1 MDKQTISYYDTFSDD
16 YISDTVNANVS
27 AIRNKFIAKLPVGA
41 RILDFGCGS
50 GRDSK
55 AFLEAGYMVDATDG
69 SEKMVR
75 YATLLTGIPVRYQ
88 CFQELS
94 ERGCYDGIWACSSI
108 LHLTYE
114 ELEEVLRRMNV
125 ALKDGGIAYVSFK
138 YGEWSGYR
146 NNRYFTDLTEESLTA
161 LVKATDCF
169 EIDEAWITADV
180 RKGREEEKWLNAIL
194 RKKNP

>member
-108 LHLTYE
+108 LHLPYE
-114 ELEEVLRRMNV
+114 ELEDVFRRMNV

-138 YGEWSGYR
+138 YGQESGLR
-146 NNRYFTDLTEESLTA
+146 NGRYFTDLDEQSLGRLVGNTRCFDMEEQWVSP
-161 LVKATDCF
+161 
-169 EIDEAWITADV
+169 DV
-180 RKGREEEKWLNAIL
+180 RPGREEEKWLNAIL
-194 RKKNP
+194 RKRNP